1 VSHNPLE
8 IIPDS
13 FHSFQSFHVLI
24 LCSILKTVVLL
35 NIFVET
41 IVKNTAGKPP
51 NHKIRSKAHRQTQR
65 NPMLRIAVS
74 LVKTL
79 HGPIDS
85 HRMEKKKS
93 QYRVN
98 SQQQKKE
105 IHTGLEQLEGE

>member
-1 VSHNPLE
+1 
-8 IIPDS
+8 
-13 FHSFQSFHVLI
+13 
-24 LCSILKTVVLL
+24 
-35 NIFVET
+35 
-41 IVKNTAGKPP
+41 
-51 NHKIRSKAHRQTQR
+51 
-65 NPMLRIAVS
+65 MLRIAVS

-85 HRMEKKKS
+85 HRMEKKS